1 MHKKKTKTKTNKKIP
16 LIFLLV
22 QLVADALIPLT
33 MLMSDMFPTF
43 YIVIALIVEAMVLII
58 SIVLD
63 FADTEDQ
70 KRGVITVRRIF
81 SGIISIAMLAGAI
94 FAFLVVN
101 EVGDT
106 ITNITSK
113 KTVTSVIGVYVRASD
128 PAQTIQDAADY
139 NFGYATNYDVANTQ
153 DAIIDINKTLAHQ
166 ITTTSYEDSVVMVQ
180 HLLDSKID
188 VIILNESYA
197 GIISDQE
204 EYQDFSDKTKLIY
217 EYEVVTKVHKDDK
230 KSDGDLRSFVVYLS
244 GSDTRNKTLDVS
256 RSDVNILMAVN
267 TKTKEI
273 VLINTPRDYY
283 VPISIS
289 SSGKRDKLTHCG
301 IYGIDCSMETLGNL
315 YGQQVDYYAQINFT
329 GLATLIDAVGGVTV
343 NSDYA
348 FSNTHDNPLL
358 DGSSLTVSVGE
369 NHLNGAQ
376 ALAFARE
383 RMSVPGGDN
392 ARGVNQM
399 KVITALV
406 DKLSVGTILGN
417 YSDILKS
424 LQGMFATDMAQDDIN
439 ELVKMQLKDMASWS
453 IHSYAVT
460 GSDGSNTTY
469 SMPGTNAYVMYPN
482 QDTVDRASK
491 LIQKVLDGDSISD
504 SDVQ

>member
-1 MHKKKTKTKTNKKIP
+1 MRNKNTKTKNKIP
-16 LIFLLV
+16 LIFLLL
-22 QLVADALIPLT
+22 QLVADALIALA
-33 MLMSDMFPTF
+33 MMMSDMFPMF
-43 YIVIALIVEAMVLII
+43 YIVIVLIVEAMVLII

-63 FADTEDQ
+63 FADREDQ
-70 KRGVITVRRIF
+70 KRSVIAVRRVV
-81 SGIISIAMLAGAI
+81 SGMISVMMLAGAI
-94 FAFLVVN
+94 FAFLVVS

-106 ITNITSK
+106 ITNITSR
-113 KTVTSVIGVYVRASD
+113 KTVTSVVGVYVRAND
-128 PAQTIQDAADY
+128 PAQTIEDAADY
-139 NFGYATNYDVANTQ
+139 NFGYATNYDVANTK
-153 DAIIDINKTLAHQ
+153 DAIIDINKALARQ

-180 HLLDSKID
+180 HLYDSKID
-188 VIILNESYA
+188 AIILNESYA

-204 EYQDFSDKTKLIY
+204 EYQDFSEKTRLIY
-217 EYEVVTKVHKDDK
+217 EYEVVTKVHKDNK
-230 KSDGDLRSFVVYLS
+230 KSDGDLSTFIVYLS

-283 VPISIS
+283 VPISVS
-289 SSGKRDKLTHCG
+289 KSGTRDKLTHCG
-301 IYGIDCSMETLGNL
+301 IYGIECSMDTLGNL
-315 YGQQVDYYAQINFT
+315 YGQTVDYYAQINFT

-358 DGSSLTVSVGE
+358 DGSSLSVSVGE

-424 LQGMFATDMAQDDIN
+424 LQGMFATDMSQDDIN
-439 ELVKMQLKDMASWS
+439 ALVKMQLGDMASWN

-460 GSDGSNTTY
+460 GSDGSSTTY

-482 QDTVDRASK
+482 QSTVDHASE
-491 LIQKVLDGDSISD
+491 LIEKVLDGKSISD